1 MTTFNAIIS
10 AFGLD
15 ILYIIFIFAISA
27 IFIHYSNQNV
37 FGLSIKRYFNL
48 FIASLDLI
56 LFILVV
62 GFLIYDIF
70 LIVSFFIN
78 KFSNLTTVS
87 DIICNMSSNPS
98 SNTSYNT
105 NNTNVG
111 IDRNSAVVV
120 SLEEKLLF
128 TVQEL
133 LDYLY

>member
-105 NNTNVG
+105 NVG